1 MPFDLQGHRL
11 WLPDF
16 MQSKDMNSKTLSGAG
31 NIVIQLIDMN
41 SKTLSDAGNVFMQL
55 IDNCCHIFIHDFLVW
70 QLYDP

>member
-1 MPFDLQGHRL
+1 
-11 WLPDF
+11 